1 MGVCNCDHAQ
11 HYKKRCMQLSLMI
24 KYNKEFPC
32 EDPTNVCNN
41 IILNKAQEILNEIES
56 EESNAGL

>member
-1 MGVCNCDHAQ
+1 
-11 HYKKRCMQLSLMI
+11 MQLSLMI